1 MAVTNLLHAIAHL
14 KNVTFVPFALRK
26 KKKKNQKS
34 HQKKKFSPFDSVGG
48 ETWKKEIY
56 QQANSTVYENIRTAC
71 VYAWRKK
78 KVFIHFFFFFFIY
91 YFFTVLF
98 LGSRIQT
105 ILVLNARW
113 ISGRKLVSLVGFNY
127 ICDCCGWSSMEQ
139 QTLVRQKK
147 FFKKRQLA
155 WNTGF
160 FSICKVFFFF
170 FLHKKG
176 AVRSSGCWKIL
187 DMTHFPWSFLLG
199 GGPFLIR
206 PITFQHH
213 FITA

>member
-14 KNVTFVPFALRK
+14 KNVTFVPFALR

-170 FLHKKG
+170 LF
-176 AVRSSGCWKIL
+176 
-187 DMTHFPWSFLLG
+187 T
-199 GGPFLIR
+199 
-206 PITFQHH
+206 
-213 FITA
+213 